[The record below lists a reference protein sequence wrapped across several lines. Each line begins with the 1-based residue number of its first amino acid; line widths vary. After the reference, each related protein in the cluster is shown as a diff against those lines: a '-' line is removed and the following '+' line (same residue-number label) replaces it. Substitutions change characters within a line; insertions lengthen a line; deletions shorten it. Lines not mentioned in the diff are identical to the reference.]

1 LATTQRAT
9 LSVLTYVH
17 YVTLQIKLD
26 EEKWEHA
33 SLDQH
38 NAFGLEIFHSFAEAG
53 KRHSKA

>member
-1 LATTQRAT
+1 MGDH
-9 LSVLTYVH
+9 YVH

-38 NAFGLEIFHSFAEAG
+38 KAFRLEIFHSFAEAG